1 MYMVKIKRAFE
12 KKAPEDGYRV
22 LVDRDWPRGIPQGPG
37 AFDEWAQELAP
48 SAGLREYYL
57 KNPKRWPEYRLR
69 LRDELNIEPARK
81 TLQRLALAAK
91 NETVTL
97 LSGSRETEKNNA
109 AVVQELI
116 EGIF

>member
-1 MYMVKIKRAFE
+1 MVTIKRAFD

-22 LVDRDWPRGIPQGPG
+22 LVDRDWPRGIPTGPG
-37 AFDEWAQELAP
+37 AFNEWAQELAP
-48 SAGLREYYL
+48 SAGLREFYR
-57 KNPKRWPEYRLR
+57 KDPKKWPEFRLR
-69 LRDELNIEPARK
+69 LREELNVEPARK

-97 LSGSRETEKNNA
+97 LSGTRELERNNA
-109 AVVQELI
+109 AVVKELI

>member
-1 MYMVKIKRAFE
+1 MLRIKRAFE
-12 KKAPEDGYRV
+12 KKAPEDGWRV

-48 SAGLREYYL
+48 SAGLREFYRS
-57 KNPKRWPEYRLR
+57 NPKKWPEFRLR
-69 LRDELNIEPARK
+69 LRDELNVEPAKK
-81 TLQRLALAAK
+81 TLQRLALTAK

-97 LSGSRETEKNNA
+97 LHGSRELERNNA
-109 AVVQELI
+109 AVVLELI